1 MITSDYISLTL
12 IEILADYL
20 EEYPLVLFPIPQE
33 FWFYCL
39 VPRIFFLFFI
49 YQYWPIDLPNPFQ
62 VSMPIAFVHI
72 TILFSVFIN

>member
-49 YQYWPIDLPNPFQ
+49 YQY
-62 VSMPIAFVHI
+62 
-72 TILFSVFIN
+72 